1 MANTYTW
8 DCKTVDTYPTH
19 AEQTDV
25 VYNVHWRVIG
35 SDGTNEATHIGT
47 QTLETED
54 LSSFTAF
61 DEVTHTNVVEWTK
74 AALGEER
81 VAEIQS
87 ALDATLVELA
97 APSSVTRIIKE

>member
-19 AEQTDV
+19 SEQTDV
-25 VYNVHWRVIG
+25 VYNVHWKVTG
-35 SDGTNEATHIGT
+35 FDGTNETTHIGT

-61 DEVTHTNVVEWTK
+61 DEVTHANVVEWTK

-81 VAEIQS
+81 VNEIQDS
-87 ALDATLVELA
+87 LDASLLEILT
-97 APSSVTRIIKE
+97 PTSVTRIIEE